1 MSETELF
8 KKENANTL
16 EPIWQTN
23 PHAVSYK
30 GERGPGCPVNCAYCN
45 QKFFNYGPESGR
57 SVDVVNTNVAYGIAV
72 NTYMKVGNHLIAEV
86 TAQDAISTL
95 LKNPV
100 YSKNQALVFENFTEP
115 GLNWKKTL
123 KMMRLAIEEGHY
135 GALLAITKLPLSDDD
150 IGDLQK
156 LQHEGGFPIIGVSY
170 ANLPQELEPGS
181 NGKLRVRTMKRL
193 YEAGIPVIHS
203 LRPLI
208 AGINIGEEEIEAVV
222 KETLPYSTVIVP
234 GGLVVDPVILPTFEL
249 RGYPLTSIYSKTKYS
264 GVDVFPD
271 EEVLFG
277 IANKVKDEQR
287 LSTPIHKYM
296 SCAISLV
303 MTDFYR
309 KPTVDRVAHWAGIG
323 ENANRWNECN
333 KWCPGDQIDVCKN
346 ASRVDSSIVVNRAQ
360 EKLADLGFNDLVIRP
375 VSTRDGLLVVEKGM
389 LPRHILY
396 VLTESCGWYV
406 NNLPDREQLLDKSTQ
421 VAKDKLGIDLES
433 IFVDCKLVDDIW
445 EIVVKNI
452 DEEKLNNLTKW
463 LRGSLMTQI
472 VLSLTK
478 E

>member
-1 MSETELF
+1 M
-8 KKENANTL
+8 
-16 EPIWQTN
+16 
-23 PHAVSYK
+23 
-30 GERGPGCPVNCAYCN
+30 R
-45 QKFFNYGPESGR
+45 
-57 SVDVVNTNVAYGIAV
+57 
-72 NTYMKVGNHLIAEV
+72 VGNHLIAEV

-249 RGYPLTSIYSKTKYS
+249 RGY
-264 GVDVFPD
+264 
-271 EEVLFG
+271 
-277 IANKVKDEQR
+277 QR
-287 LSTPIHKYM
+287 LNIQGWMFFQMKK
-296 SCAISLV
+296 
-303 MTDFYR
+303 FYLELR
-309 KPTVDRVAHWAGIG
+309 IKLKM
-323 ENANRWNECN
+323 N
-333 KWCPGDQIDVCKN
+333 KD
-346 ASRVDSSIVVNRAQ
+346 SR
-360 EKLADLGFNDLVIRP
+360 
-375 VSTRDGLLVVEKGM
+375 LLY
-389 LPRHILY
+389 I
-396 VLTESCGWYV
+396 
-406 NNLPDREQLLDKSTQ
+406 
-421 VAKDKLGIDLES
+421 
-433 IFVDCKLVDDIW
+433 
-445 EIVVKNI
+445 NI
-452 DEEKLNNLTKW
+452 
-463 LRGSLMTQI
+463 
-472 VLSLTK
+472 
-478 E
+478 